1 MLDLAF
7 QADRTSAEPV
17 YRQLEAFLRELITA
31 RRLPPG
37 ERLPSSRELASA
49 LALSR
54 NTVNQAYQALVDDG
68 LLRSHVGRGTFVAGG
83 DGPSPRP
90 LLREVGAPIRR
101 GFAWG
106 GLFARRTREVSL
118 PAAFQARSGEAIRFD
133 FRGGQTDCASLP
145 EADLKRAYSAAL
157 SHDLASLADAK
168 DPRGWPPL
176 REAIARSLVARG
188 IQCDPDEVAVL
199 NGAQQALDLVA
210 RVLLDPGD
218 AVVME
223 QPGYF
228 GAALA
233 FAAAEGH
240 RVGVGVDGEGLRTEE
255 LARIL
260 RARRVKLVY
269 TTPAVQSPTGV
280 VLSDARRRH
289 LLELADE
296 YQVPLLEDDYDSEL
310 RYGGPPVPALKN
322 LDDAGQVI
330 YVGTFSKALFAGLRV
345 GYAVAARPLIWRL
358 VLSRWASDFNT
369 DIVSQAALAH
379 LLSSGG
385 LERHVRR
392 QRRLYATRRRALLE
406 ALANHMPDGSRWT
419 EPAGG
424 NAVWLTLPPETDA
437 RAAQLL
443 ARQERIVV
451 TPGDLFFLDGT
462 GSEHMSLCFGRV
474 SAEHMDQAI
483 GELADIVRR
492 CRRPR
497 SRRSA

>member
-188 IQCDPDEVAVL
+188 IQCDP
-199 NGAQQALDLVA
+199 GACCWT
-210 RVLLDPGD
+210 R
-218 AVVME
+218 
-223 QPGYF
+223 
-228 GAALA
+228 
-233 FAAAEGH
+233 
-240 RVGVGVDGEGLRTEE
+240 
-255 LARIL
+255 
-260 RARRVKLVY
+260 
-269 TTPAVQSPTGV
+269 
-280 VLSDARRRH
+280 
-289 LLELADE
+289 
-296 YQVPLLEDDYDSEL
+296 
-310 RYGGPPVPALKN
+310 
-322 LDDAGQVI
+322 
-330 YVGTFSKALFAGLRV
+330 
-345 GYAVAARPLIWRL
+345 
-358 VLSRWASDFNT
+358 
-369 DIVSQAALAH
+369 
-379 LLSSGG
+379 
-385 LERHVRR
+385 
-392 QRRLYATRRRALLE
+392 ATR
-406 ALANHMPDGSRWT
+406 W
-419 EPAGG
+419 
-424 NAVWLTLPPETDA
+424 
-437 RAAQLL
+437 
-443 ARQERIVV
+443 
-451 TPGDLFFLDGT
+451 
-462 GSEHMSLCFGRV
+462 
-474 SAEHMDQAI
+474 
-483 GELADIVRR
+483 
-492 CRRPR
+492 
-497 SRRSA
+497 